1 MLMSILLWL
10 FGAAFLAAILVLASL
25 LLATL
30 WIAAKAERLVPPV
43 GKFVEIDGN
52 RIHYVDVG

>member
-43 GKFVEIDGN
+43 GKF
-52 RIHYVDVG
+52 